1 MTDTQPTDPADGVED
16 VRSLPLFARQT
27 PTSPDGR
34 RGRVRS
40 DFTLNRTPPPAPAL
54 HLVPPQPEA
63 SQTQDVGGVAADQP
77 YGGHGS
83 TTAGPVSPAPVPSG
97 EEPLEW
103 ALVAAFRQQ
112 ASKLL
117 MERLAG
123 DALRYVPEEEKQ
135 EIGRAIIVELLQLH
149 AAELVKRG
157 EPGWSAR
164 QVERMT
170 KAVFDSQF
178 RMGRLQPLL
187 DVDRVENI
195 MITGCDRVVLEDV
208 DGTLHAGP
216 AVADSD
222 QELIDFL
229 AFLAS
234 RSQVNARPFSE
245 AIPSLHMRL
254 DGGERLAATAWVTPR
269 PSVVIRRHRLRH
281 VRLGELVRRGTLSS
295 VAASFLAAAVRGRKS
310 IVVAGGQ
317 GAGKTTLMRAL
328 CAEID
333 PLEPIGTF
341 ETEYELGLH
350 ELPEQHHIVHAWEA
364 RPGSGE
370 IGPGGRRAGEYTM
383 KEEIIDS
390 FRMNLSRQI
399 VGETRGDEVWSMI
412 KVMESAPGSMCTTH
426 APSAQEAMNKLVTC
440 AMEAGPAIT
449 PALATMKL
457 AQVIDVVVQMH
468 SLIDRSGRAPRRVRY
483 VSEII
488 AVTPGE
494 EARGW
499 AYTTIFRH
507 VPGQGAVAHILP
519 EEMRSLASEG
529 FDIAAFFAEA
539 NQHGAG
545 R

>member
-1 MTDTQPTDPADGVED
+1 MSQPKTLIAADD
-16 VRSLPLFARQT
+16 NDDDNPNDLLSLPLFARHRSPRPAESRPAR
-27 PTSPDGR
+27 PT
-34 RGRVRS
+34 RS
-40 DFTLNRTPPPAPAL
+40 NFTVTRPAAPQPAPHRTPPPT
-54 HLVPPQPEA
+54 A
-63 SQTQDVGGVAADQP
+63 SGGVTPLPLRDRTADRAA
-77 YGGHGS
+77 
-83 TTAGPVSPAPVPSG
+83 G
-97 EEPLEW
+97 EHPLDW
-103 ALVAAFRQQ
+103 GLVAAFRQQ

-117 MERLAG
+117 MERLQG
-123 DALRYVPEEEKQ
+123 DGLRYVPEDEKR
-135 EIGRAIIVELLQLH
+135 ELGRSIIYELLQDH
-149 AAELVKRG
+149 AADLVKRG
-157 EPGWSAR
+157 EAGWSAR
-164 QVERMT
+164 HVERMAQ
-170 KAVFDSQF
+170 AVFDAQF

-187 DVDRVENI
+187 DLDRVENI
-195 MITGCDRVVLEDV
+195 MIVGCDRVILEDV
-208 DGTLHAGP
+208 DGTLHEGP
-216 AVADSD
+216 PVADSD
-222 QELIDFL
+222 EELIDFL
-229 AFLAS
+229 VFLAS
-234 RSQVNARPFSE
+234 RSVSNARPFSE
-245 AIPSLHMRL
+245 AFPALHMRL

-281 VRLGELVRRGTLSS
+281 VRLGDLVARGTLSS
-295 VAASFLAAAVRGRKS
+295 TAAAFLRAAVQGRKS
-310 IVVAGGQ
+310 IVVSGGQ

-333 PLEPIGTF
+333 PWEPIGTF

-370 IGPGGRRAGEYTM
+370 IGANGRRAGEYTM

-390 FRMNLSRQI
+390 FRMNLTRQI

-449 PALATMKL
+449 AALATMKL
-457 AQVIDVVVQMH
+457 AQVIDVIVQMH
-468 SLIDRSGRAPRRVRY
+468 SLIDRSGDRARRVRY

-494 EARGW
+494 ETKGY

-507 VPGQGAVAHILP
+507 VPGHGAVAHILP
-519 EEMRSLASEG
+519 EEMRPLEEFG
-529 FDIAAFFAEA
+529 FDPAPFFAEA
-539 NQHGAG
+539 TQWKA